1 MTKHYQHLTEGDRDK
16 IYLLLQAGATMT
28 NIGLAL
34 GRDRSTIYREIRRN
48 ASPEYQHYLP
58 HWAQQRSQKRKSKA
72 VRQRRRLKNAAIEAY
87 VRKQLAASLSPELMA
102 GRIGQDL
109 PGQRISHEAIYQYIY
124 HQNTPGRTELI
135 ECLRRAHRKRKNR
148 AAGRKQ
154 RKTKIPGRV
163 PIECRPKRA
172 EQRSQVGHW
181 EGDTLVSRKSK
192 AALCSLVE
200 RKTRLLY
207 LSKLPAK
214 EAKVTARTMIRRLRH
229 LPSAA
234 RRTITLDNGTE
245 NAQHQIITKAIKTK
259 CYFATPYHAWERGTN
274 EYVNGLVRWF
284 LPKGTDFSKIS
295 PRQIKRIESIINN
308 RPMKCL
314 GYKSPLEVA
323 RVALRG

>member
-1 MTKHYQHLTEGDRDK
+1 MTKRYQQLTEEDRDK
-16 IYLLLQAGATMT
+16 IHLMLQAGATIT
-28 NIGLAL
+28 SIGKVL
-34 GRDRSTIYREIRRN
+34 GRGRSTIHRELCRN

-58 HWAQQRSQKRKSKA
+58 HWAQRRAQKRKSQA
-72 VRQRRRLKNAAIEAY
+72 VRRRRLKSDAIEAY
-87 VRKQLAASLSPELMA
+87 VRAQLNESLSPELIA

-124 HQNTPGRTELI
+124 HRDTQGRAELI
-135 ECLRRAHRKRKNR
+135 ECLRRAHRKRKNKTI
-148 AAGRKQ
+148 GRKQ

-163 PIECRPKRA
+163 AIELRPKLA
-172 EQRSQVGHW
+172 DTRSQAGHG

-200 RKTRLLY
+200 RKTRLLC
-207 LSKLPAK
+207 LTKLPRK
-214 EAKVTARTMIRRLRH
+214 EATITANAMIRRLQP
-229 LPSAA
+229 LPAKA

-245 NAQHQIITKAIKTK
+245 NAQHKTITTAIKTK

-274 EYVNGLVRWF
+274 EYINGLIRWF

-295 PRQIKRIESIINN
+295 SRQVKQIESIINN

-323 RVALRG
+323 SVALRG

>member
-1 MTKHYQHLTEGDRDK
+1 MKKEYQHLTEEDREK
-16 IYLLLQAGATMT
+16 IYFLLQAGAEVSQ
-28 NIGLAL
+28 ISKAL
-34 GRDRSTIYREIRRN
+34 DRDRSTIYREVYRN

-58 HWAQQRSQKRKSKA
+58 HRAQNRAESRKSES
-72 VRQRRRLKNAAIEAY
+72 VRRRRLKNDQIENY
-87 VRKQLAASLSPELMA
+87 VRDQLAASLSPELIA
-102 GRIGQDL
+102 GRITQDL
-109 PGQRISHEAIYQYIY
+109 PGQSVSHEAIYQYIY
-124 HQNTPGRTELI
+124 HPTTPDGKNLI
-135 ECLRRAHRKRKNR
+135 ECLRRAHRKRKNK
-148 AAGRKQ
+148 AVGRKQ

-163 PIECRPKRA
+163 SIERRSKRVEKRIQA
-172 EQRSQVGHW
+172 GHW

-207 LSKLPAK
+207 LTKLPRK
-214 EAKVTARTMIRRLRH
+214 EAKITANAMIRRLKN
-229 LPSAA
+229 LPRSA

-245 NAQHQIITKAIKTK
+245 NSQHLAITKAIKTK

-284 LPKGTDFSKIS
+284 LPKGTDFSKIT
-295 PRQIKRIESIINN
+295 PQQLKQIESIINN

>member
-1 MTKHYQHLTEGDRDK
+1 MSKAYNHLSEEDRDK
-16 IYLLLQAGATMT
+16 IHLLLQAGASLSK
-28 NIGLAL
+28 IARGL
-34 GRDRSTIYREIRRN
+34 GRNRSTIYREICRN
-48 ASPEYQHYLP
+48 ASPEYKSYLP
-58 HWAQQRSQKRKSKA
+58 HWAQQRAQKRKSQA
-72 VRQRRRLKNAAIEAY
+72 VRRRRLKNDKVEAY
-87 VRKQLAASLSPELMA
+87 VRKQLASSLSPELIA

-109 PGQRISHEAIYQYIY
+109 PGYRISHEAIYQYIY
-124 HQNTPGRTELI
+124 HRDTPDRTYLI
-135 ECLRRAHRKRKNR
+135 ECLRRAHRKRKNK
-148 AAGRKQ
+148 AIGRKQ

-163 PIECRPKRA
+163 PIERRPKRVEKRNQA
-172 EQRSQVGHW
+172 GHW
-181 EGDTLVSRKSK
+181 EGDTLISRKSK

-207 LSKLPAK
+207 LSKLPRK
-214 EAKVTARTMIRRLRH
+214 EALITARTMIRRLRA
-229 LPSAA
+229 LPAKS

-245 NAQHQIITKAIKTK
+245 NAQHQAITAAIKTK

-284 LPKGTDFSKIS
+284 LPKGTDFSKITDQQI
-295 PRQIKRIESIINN
+295 RQIESIINN